1 MYREKWRREEGKEET
16 EERKGK
22 ERGRGNRKREGERGC
37 SVNLVRVVTQHE
49 LARAANIASL
59 LDTLLAATAT
69 MIREGKHATMMKER
83 EAMVKE
89 RVAMLKERVAMLKER
104 GDM

>member
-1 MYREKWRREEGKEET
+1 MCIERNGGGRKEKRKRRKERERREGEET
-16 EERKGK
+16 ERER
-22 ERGRGNRKREGERGC
+22 EREGWVC

-89 RVAMLKERVAMLKER
+89 RVAMLKER

>member
-22 ERGRGNRKREGERGC
+22 ERGRGNRKREGWVC

-89 RVAMLKERVAMLKER
+89 RVAMLKER